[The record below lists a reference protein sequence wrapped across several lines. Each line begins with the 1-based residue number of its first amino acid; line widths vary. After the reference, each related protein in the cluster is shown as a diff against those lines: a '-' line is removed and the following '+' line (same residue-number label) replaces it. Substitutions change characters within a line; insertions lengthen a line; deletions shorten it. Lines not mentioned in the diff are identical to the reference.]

1 MSIKLRLLLFYLNTF
16 KKDDLTLSAAE
27 TRKIQTK
34 ELPLFKKICDYAP
47 IELAEIKDEQISM
60 RDGAKIKVR
69 IYRPTT
75 KDIVP
80 LIIYFHGGGFVQ
92 RDIESHDL
100 VCRRLAK
107 GNQAVIVSVDY
118 RLAPELS
125 LIHI

>member
-69 IYRPTT
+69 I
-75 KDIVP
+75 IVLP
-80 LIIYFHGGGFVQ
+80 LRI
-92 RDIESHDL
+92 
-100 VCRRLAK
+100 
-107 GNQAVIVSVDY
+107 
-118 RLAPELS
+118 
-125 LIHI
+125 